1 MAKLNS
7 NGLDKAILG
16 WIKCV
21 NIADGQFSEEF
32 TVTLDATG
40 GRLTAIFPSS
50 SIDIGRG
57 TIRVSV
63 VGEKEDLFLVDLPT
77 YTFTTGSKVWF
88 PKGAVLLEG
97 SKV

>member
-7 NGLDKAILG
+7 NGLDKAIQG
-16 WIKCV
+16 WVKCV
-21 NIADGQFSEEF
+21 KIAKGQFSEEF

-50 SIDIGRG
+50 YIDTHKG
-57 TIRVSV
+57 TVRVSV
-63 VGEKEDLFLVDLPT
+63 VGEKEGLFLVDLPT

-88 PKGAVLLEG
+88 PKKAVLLEG

>member
-7 NGLDKAILG
+7 NGLDKALQG

-21 NIADGQFSEEF
+21 NIADGQFPEEF
-32 TVTLDATG
+32 TVTLDTNSG
-40 GRLTAIFPSS
+40 QLIAIFPSS
-50 SIDIGRG
+50 FIDVGRG
-57 TIRVSV
+57 TVMISV

-88 PKGAVLLEG
+88 PKEAVLLEG